1 MRITAGAIEG
11 GSVPHVL
18 LLITLLVAVPAAVD
32 AQQRVTLPASSAEDW
47 LGFHWGVRDPMEP
60 EVERRLPVVRA
71 VFQCSPAHLAGLE
84 PGDLLVAVN
93 GEDARRP
100 RPFGGPL
107 GSEYDV
113 VLDRAGER
121 LTVKL
126 VRTTRP
132 EEVGEPVTKA
142 LMGSP
147 AEWKCPDTTP

>member
-1 MRITAGAIEG
+1 MSTAIGAVRSGLIPE
-11 GSVPHVL
+11 VWVLVAL
-18 LLITLLVAVPAAVD
+18 LLTVPASMG
-32 AQQRVTLPASSAEDW
+32 AQQTVTLPGPTTDW

-142 LMGSP
+142 PMGSP